1 MTAARS
7 TRHVSARLLT
17 AEHAGQRDACRP
29 GAATLTRF
37 RTRCHS
43 GAGCRSRSLEGE
55 SMKRFY
61 AVPTAGAA
69 AVMLLALTVG
79 RSSSSSSPAGAST
92 STTGGSTAGSTS
104 GKTYK
109 MTFIQGVAGD
119 GFYVT
124 MGCGIQAEAK
134 KLGNVTVN
142 IQGPTQFDPT
152 LQNPIIES
160 VTAAKPDAILIATDD
175 VSASRPPIAQAMA
188 AGIKVVLVD
197 TTLSDPSGAVSQ
209 ISSDNLAGGADAFA
223 AIKELVPGGGQV
235 FVVNTKPGISTTD
248 ERTAGF
254 AAAAKADSKFDYVGT
269 QFDRDSASL
278 AAQVTLAAL
287 QKDPGIVAI
296 FATNLFSAEGAATGI
311 RQAGKSGKV
320 KVVGFD
326 AEPDEITALQQ
337 GTVQALIAQSP
348 YVIGTDAVDQAVD
361 ALTGKT
367 TTPKIGTKFTIIT
380 TANLSS
386 AASQAAI
393 YKTSC

>member
-1 MTAARS
+1 
-7 TRHVSARLLT
+7 
-17 AEHAGQRDACRP
+17 
-29 GAATLTRF
+29 
-37 RTRCHS
+37 
-43 GAGCRSRSLEGE
+43 
-55 SMKRFY
+55 MKRSV

-79 RSSSSSSPAGAST
+79 CSSSGSSSASSGSSSKST
-92 STTGGSTAGSTS
+92 SGSSSS

-124 MGCGIQAEAK
+124 MGCGMQAEAK

-142 IQGPTQFDPT
+142 IQGPTQFDST

-160 VTAAKPDAILIATDD
+160 VTAAKPDAILIAPDD
-175 VSASRPPIAQAMA
+175 VSASQTPVDAAMN

-197 TTLSDPSGAVSQ
+197 TTLNNPAGAVSQ
-209 ISSDNLAGGADAFA
+209 ISSDNLAGGADAFNA
-223 AIKELVPGGGQV
+223 VKQLVPGGGEV
-235 FVVNTKPGISTTD
+235 LVVNTKPGISTTD
-248 ERTAGF
+248 QRTEGF
-254 AAAAKADSKFDYVGT
+254 ANAAKADSKFKYVGV
-269 QFDRDSASL
+269 QYDQDEASI
-278 AAQVTLAAL
+278 AAQVTLASL
-287 QKDPGIVAI
+287 QKNPGITAI

-320 KVVGFD
+320 KVIGFD
-326 AEPDEITALQQ
+326 AEPDEITALKQ

-348 YVIGTDAVDQAVD
+348 YTIGTLAVQQALN
-361 ALTGKT
+361 ALTGKAT
-367 TTPKIGTKFTIIT
+367 TAKIGTKFTIIT
-380 TANLSS
+380 NANLSS

>member
-1 MTAARS
+1 
-7 TRHVSARLLT
+7 
-17 AEHAGQRDACRP
+17 
-29 GAATLTRF
+29 
-37 RTRCHS
+37 
-43 GAGCRSRSLEGE
+43 
-55 SMKRFY
+55 MKRFK
-61 AVPTAGAA
+61 VVSTAGAA
-69 AVMLLALTVG
+69 VVLLALTAACSSSG
-79 RSSSSSSPAGAST
+79 SSSSAPGG
-92 STTGGSTAGSTS
+92 STTGGSTTGGTTS
-104 GKTYK
+104 GKSYK

-124 MGCGIQAEAK
+124 MGCGIQAEATK
-134 KLGNVTVN
+134 VGNVTVN

-160 VTAAKPDAILIATDD
+160 VTAAKPDAILIAPDD

-223 AIKELVPGGGQV
+223 AIKQLVPNGGEV

-248 ERTAGF
+248 QRTQGF
-254 AAAAKADSKFDYVGT
+254 ADAAKADSKYKYVGVQYDNDT
-269 QFDRDSASL
+269 ASL

-287 QKDPGIVAI
+287 QKNPNIVGI

-326 AEPDEITALQQ
+326 ADPDQITALKQ
-337 GTVQALIAQSP
+337 GTVQALIAQAP
-348 YVIGTDAVDQAVD
+348 YAIGTNAVDQAVA
-361 ALTGKT
+361 ALTGKPT
-367 TTPKIGTKFTIIT
+367 TAKIGTKFTIIT
-380 TANLSS
+380 NANLNS

-393 YKTSC
+393 YKTKC

>member
-1 MTAARS
+1 MK
-7 TRHVSARLLT
+7 
-17 AEHAGQRDACRP
+17 
-29 GAATLTRF
+29 
-37 RTRCHS
+37 
-43 GAGCRSRSLEGE
+43 RSLV
-55 SMKRFY
+55 
-61 AVPTAGAA
+61 VPTAGAA
-69 AVMLLALTVG
+69 AVLLTVLAAG
-79 RSSSSSSPAGAST
+79 CSSSGSSSSSSSSSST
-92 STTGGSTAGSTS
+92 TSSSTTGASS

-109 MTFIQGVAGD
+109 LSFIQGVAGD

-124 MGCGIQAEAK
+124 MGCGMQAEAK
-134 KLGNVTVN
+134 KLGDATVN
-142 IQGPTQFDPT
+142 IQGPAQFDST

-160 VTAAKPDAILIATDD
+160 VTASKPDAIMIAPDD
-175 VSASRPPIAQAMA
+175 VTASQTPIDQAMS

-197 TTLSDPSGAVSQ
+197 TTLNDPAGAVSQ

-223 AIKELVPGGGQV
+223 AVKQLVPGGGQV
-235 FVVNTKPGISTTD
+235 LVVNTKPGISTTD
-248 ERTAGF
+248 QRTSGF
-254 AAAAKADSKFDYVGT
+254 AAAAKADSKYQYVGV
-269 QFDRDSASL
+269 QYDQDEASI

-287 QKDPGIVAI
+287 QKNPGIVAI

-320 KVVGFD
+320 KIVGFD

-348 YVIGTDAVDQAVD
+348 YTIGTDAVDQAID
-361 ALTGKT
+361 ALTGKP

-380 TANLSS
+380 TANLNS

>member
-1 MTAARS
+1 LS
-7 TRHVSARLLT
+7 V
-17 AEHAGQRDACRP
+17 P
-29 GAATLTRF
+29 
-37 RTRCHS
+37 
-43 GAGCRSRSLEGE
+43 
-55 SMKRFY
+55 
-61 AVPTAGAA
+61 AVGAA
-69 AVMLLALTVG
+69 AALLLGVTAAC
-79 RSSSSSSPAGAST
+79 SSSSSSTTTAGASPAASTSPGT
-92 STTGGSTAGSTS
+92 STSAASTG
-104 GKTYK
+104 GKTYNL
-109 MTFIQGVAGD
+109 TFIQGVAGD

-124 MGCGIQAEAK
+124 MGCGMQAEAK
-134 KLGNVTVN
+134 KLGDATVN
-142 IQGPTQFDPT
+142 IQGPSQFDAT

-160 VTAAKPDAILIATDD
+160 VTAAHPDAIMIAPDD

-197 TTLSDPSGAVSQ
+197 TTLTDPAGAVSQ
-209 ISSDNLAGGADAFA
+209 ISSDNTAGGADAFA
-223 AIKELVPGGGQV
+223 AVEQLVPKGGQV

-254 AAAAKADSKFDYVGT
+254 AAAAKANSKFSYVGVQYDQDT
-269 QFDRDSASL
+269 ASL
-278 AAQVTLAAL
+278 AAQVTLAEL

-311 RQAGKSGKV
+311 RQAGMSGKV

-348 YVIGTDAVDQAVD
+348 YVIGTDAVDQAIA
-361 ALTGKT
+361 ALQGKP

-380 TANLSS
+380 TANLST

>member
-1 MTAARS
+1 
-7 TRHVSARLLT
+7 
-17 AEHAGQRDACRP
+17 
-29 GAATLTRF
+29 
-37 RTRCHS
+37 
-43 GAGCRSRSLEGE
+43 
-55 SMKRFY
+55 MKRSMS
-61 AVPTAGAA
+61 VPAAGAA
-69 AVMLLALTVG
+69 AALLLGVTAAC
-79 RSSSSSSPAGAST
+79 SSSSTTSAASASAAASNSPGTSTSAAST
-92 STTGGSTAGSTS
+92 G
-104 GKTYK
+104 GKTYNL
-109 MTFIQGVAGD
+109 TFIQGVAGD

-124 MGCGIQAEAK
+124 MGCGMQAEAK
-134 KLGNVTVN
+134 KLGDATVN
-142 IQGPTQFDPT
+142 IQGPSQFDAT

-160 VTAAKPDAILIATDD
+160 VTAAHPDAIMIAPDD

-197 TTLSDPSGAVSQ
+197 TTLTDPAGAVSQ
-209 ISSDNLAGGADAFA
+209 ISSDNTAGGADAFA
-223 AIKELVPGGGQV
+223 AVKQLAPNGGQV

-254 AAAAKADSKFDYVGT
+254 AAAAAADPKYSYVGVQYDQDT
-269 QFDRDSASL
+269 ASL
-278 AAQVTLAAL
+278 AAQVTLAEL

-311 RQAGKSGKV
+311 RQAGMSGKV

-348 YVIGTDAVDQAVD
+348 YVIGTDAVDQAVA
-361 ALTGKT
+361 ALQGKP

-380 TANLSS
+380 NSNLNS

>member
-1 MTAARS
+1 MK
-7 TRHVSARLLT
+7 
-17 AEHAGQRDACRP
+17 
-29 GAATLTRF
+29 
-37 RTRCHS
+37 
-43 GAGCRSRSLEGE
+43 RSL
-55 SMKRFY
+55 S
-61 AVPTAGAA
+61 VPAAGAA
-69 AVMLLALTVG
+69 AALLLGVTAG
-79 RSSSSSSPAGAST
+79 CSSSSSSTSSASASTGAST
-92 STTGGSTAGSTS
+92 GASASGAATTS
-104 GKTYK
+104 GSSSGGKNYN

-134 KLGNVTVN
+134 KHGNVTVN
-142 IQGPTQFDPT
+142 IQGPSQFDAT

-160 VTAAKPDAILIATDD
+160 VTASHPDAILIAPDD

-197 TTLSDPSGAVSQ
+197 TTLTDPSGAVSQ
-209 ISSDNLAGGADAFA
+209 ISSDNTAGGADAFA
-223 AIKELVPGGGQV
+223 AVKQLVPGGGQV

-254 AAAAKADSKFDYVGT
+254 AAAAKADPKFSYVGVQYDNDT
-269 QFDRDSASL
+269 AAL
-278 AAQVTLAAL
+278 AAQVTLAEL
-287 QKDPGIVAI
+287 QKNPGITAI

-320 KVVGFD
+320 KVIGFD

-348 YVIGTDAVDQAVD
+348 YVIGTDAVDQAVA
-361 ALTGKT
+361 ALQGKP

>member
-1 MTAARS
+1 MK
-7 TRHVSARLLT
+7 
-17 AEHAGQRDACRP
+17 
-29 GAATLTRF
+29 
-37 RTRCHS
+37 
-43 GAGCRSRSLEGE
+43 RSL
-55 SMKRFY
+55 SVP
-61 AVPTAGAA
+61 AVGAA
-69 AVMLLALTVG
+69 AALLLGVTAAC
-79 RSSSSSSPAGAST
+79 SSSSSSTSAAGASPAASTSPGT
-92 STTGGSTAGSTS
+92 STSAASTGGKS
-104 GKTYK
+104 YNL
-109 MTFIQGVAGD
+109 TFIQGVAGD

-124 MGCGIQAEAK
+124 MGCGMQAEAK
-134 KLGNVTVN
+134 KLGDATVN
-142 IQGPTQFDPT
+142 IQGPSQFDAT

-160 VTAAKPDAILIATDD
+160 VTAAHPDAIMIAPDD

-197 TTLSDPSGAVSQ
+197 TTLTDPTGAVSQ
-209 ISSDNLAGGADAFA
+209 ISSDNTAGGADAFA
-223 AIKELVPGGGQV
+223 AVEQLVPKGGQV

-254 AAAAKADSKFDYVGT
+254 AAAAKANSKFSYVGVQYDQDT
-269 QFDRDSASL
+269 ASL
-278 AAQVTLAAL
+278 AAQVTLAEL

-311 RQAGKSGKV
+311 RQAGMSGKV

-348 YVIGTDAVDQAVD
+348 YVIGTDAVDQAVA
-361 ALTGKT
+361 ALQGKP

-380 TANLSS
+380 TANLNS

>member
-1 MTAARS
+1 
-7 TRHVSARLLT
+7 
-17 AEHAGQRDACRP
+17 
-29 GAATLTRF
+29 
-37 RTRCHS
+37 
-43 GAGCRSRSLEGE
+43 
-55 SMKRFY
+55 MKRFY

-79 RSSSSSSPAGAST
+79 CSSSSSSSTGAST

-104 GKTYK
+104 GKSYK

-160 VTAAKPDAILIATDD
+160 VTAAKPDAILIAPDD
-175 VSASRPPIAQAMA
+175 VTASQTPIDQAMS

-197 TTLSDPSGAVSQ
+197 TTLNNPAGAVSQ

-223 AIKELVPGGGQV
+223 AVKQLVPGGGQV
-235 FVVNTKPGISTTD
+235 LVVNTKPGISTTD
-248 ERTAGF
+248 QRTSGF
-254 AAAAKADSKFDYVGT
+254 AAAAKADSKFQYVGVQYDQDT
-269 QFDRDSASL
+269 ASL

-287 QKDPGIVAI
+287 QKNPGIVAI

-320 KVVGFD
+320 KIVGFD

-348 YVIGTDAVDQAVD
+348 YTIGTDAVDQAID
-361 ALTGKT
+361 ALTGKP

>member
-1 MTAARS
+1 
-7 TRHVSARLLT
+7 V
-17 AEHAGQRDACRP
+17 
-29 GAATLTRF
+29 
-37 RTRCHS
+37 
-43 GAGCRSRSLEGE
+43 
-55 SMKRFY
+55 
-61 AVPTAGAA
+61 GAA
-69 AVMLLALTVG
+69 AALLLGVTAAC
-79 RSSSSSSPAGAST
+79 SSSSSSPSASGTTAGASAAGASSAGAST
-92 STTGGSTAGSTS
+92 ASAAS
-104 GKTYK
+104 GKNYT

-134 KLGNVTVN
+134 KLGNVTAN
-142 IQGPTQFDPT
+142 IQGPSQFDAT

-160 VTAAKPDAILIATDD
+160 VTAAHPDAILIAPDD
-175 VSASRPPIAQAMA
+175 VAASRPPIAQAMS

-197 TTLSDPSGAVSQ
+197 TTLTDPSGAVSQ
-209 ISSDNLAGGADAFA
+209 ISSDNTAGGADAFA
-223 AIKELVPGGGQV
+223 AVKQLVPGGGQV

-254 AAAAKADSKFDYVGT
+254 AAAAKADPKFSYAGVQYDNDT
-269 QFDRDSASL
+269 ASL
-278 AAQVTLAAL
+278 AAQVTLAEL
-287 QKDPGIVAI
+287 QKNPGITAI

-311 RQAGKSGKV
+311 RQAGKAGKV

-348 YVIGTDAVDQAVD
+348 YTIGTDAVDQAVN
-361 ALTGKT
+361 ALEGKST
-367 TTPKIGTKFTIIT
+367 TAKIGTKFTIIT

-393 YKTSC
+393 YKTTC

>member
-1 MTAARS
+1 MK
-7 TRHVSARLLT
+7 
-17 AEHAGQRDACRP
+17 
-29 GAATLTRF
+29 
-37 RTRCHS
+37 
-43 GAGCRSRSLEGE
+43 RSL
-55 SMKRFY
+55 S
-61 AVPTAGAA
+61 VPAAGAA
-69 AVMLLALTVG
+69 AALLLGVTAAC
-79 RSSSSSSPAGAST
+79 SSSSSSTSASGASTAGAST
-92 STTGGSTAGSTS
+92 ASGSTASGSSSS
-104 GKTYK
+104 GKSYK

-134 KLGNVTVN
+134 KLGNVTAN
-142 IQGPTQFDPT
+142 IQGPSQFDAT

-160 VTAAKPDAILIATDD
+160 VTATHPDAILIAPDD

-197 TTLSDPSGAVSQ
+197 TTLTDPSGAVSQ
-209 ISSDNLAGGADAFA
+209 ISSDNTAGGADAFA
-223 AIKELVPGGGQV
+223 AVKQLVPGGGQV

-254 AAAAKADSKFDYVGT
+254 AAAAKADSKFSYVGVQYDNDT
-269 QFDRDSASL
+269 ASL
-278 AAQVTLAAL
+278 AAQVTLAEL
-287 QKDPGIVAI
+287 QKNPGITAI

-348 YVIGTDAVDQAVD
+348 YVIGTDAVDQAVA
-361 ALTGKT
+361 ALTGKA

-393 YKTSC
+393 YKTAC

>member
-1 MTAARS
+1 MK
-7 TRHVSARLLT
+7 
-17 AEHAGQRDACRP
+17 
-29 GAATLTRF
+29 
-37 RTRCHS
+37 
-43 GAGCRSRSLEGE
+43 RSL
-55 SMKRFY
+55 S
-61 AVPTAGAA
+61 VPAAGAA
-69 AVMLLALTVG
+69 AALLLGVTAAC
-79 RSSSSSSPAGAST
+79 SSSSSSTSSASASTGAST
-92 STTGGSTAGSTS
+92 GASASGAATTSGSSTGG
-104 GKTYK
+104 KNYN

-142 IQGPTQFDPT
+142 IQGPSQFDAT

-160 VTAAKPDAILIATDD
+160 VTASHPDAILIAPDD

-209 ISSDNLAGGADAFA
+209 ISSDNTAGGADAFA
-223 AIKELVPGGGQV
+223 AVKQLVPGGGQV

-254 AAAAKADSKFDYVGT
+254 AAAAKADPKFSYVGVQYDNDT
-269 QFDRDSASL
+269 AAL
-278 AAQVTLAAL
+278 AAQVTLAEL
-287 QKDPGIVAI
+287 QKNPGITAI

-348 YVIGTDAVDQAVD
+348 YVIGTDAVDQAVA
-361 ALTGKT
+361 ALQGKP

-380 TANLSS
+380 SANLSS

-393 YKTSC
+393 YKTAC

>member
-1 MTAARS
+1 M
-7 TRHVSARLLT
+7 V
-17 AEHAGQRDACRP
+17 
-29 GAATLTRF
+29 
-37 RTRCHS
+37 
-43 GAGCRSRSLEGE
+43 
-55 SMKRFY
+55 
-61 AVPTAGAA
+61 VPTAGAA
-69 AVMLLALTVG
+69 VVLLALTAAC
-79 RSSSSSSPAGAST
+79 SSSSSSST
-92 STTGGSTAGSTS
+92 PSGGSTTSGSTTGGSTT
-104 GKTYK
+104 GKSYK
-109 MTFIQGVAGD
+109 MTFLQGVAGD

-142 IQGPTQFDPT
+142 IQGPSQFDAT

-160 VTAAKPDAILIATDD
+160 VTAAKPDAILIAPND

-209 ISSDNLAGGADAFA
+209 ISSDNVAGGADAFA
-223 AIKELVPGGGQV
+223 AVKQLVPGGGQV
-235 FVVNTKPGISTTD
+235 LVVNVKPGVSTTD
-248 ERTAGF
+248 QRQQGF
-254 AAAAKADSKFDYVGT
+254 ATAAKADSKFKYVGT
-269 QFDRDSASL
+269 QFDQDSASV

-287 QKDPGIVAI
+287 QKNPGIVGI
-296 FATNLFSAEGAATGI
+296 FAANLFSAEGAATGV
-311 RQAGKSGKV
+311 RQAGKAGKV
-320 KVVGFD
+320 KIIGFD

-348 YVIGTDAVDQAVD
+348 YTIGTDAVDQAVA

-380 TANLSS
+380 KATLSS
-386 AASQAAI
+386 ADSQAAI

>member
-1 MTAARS
+1 MK
-7 TRHVSARLLT
+7 
-17 AEHAGQRDACRP
+17 
-29 GAATLTRF
+29 
-37 RTRCHS
+37 
-43 GAGCRSRSLEGE
+43 RSL
-55 SMKRFY
+55 S
-61 AVPTAGAA
+61 VPAAGAA
-69 AVMLLALTVG
+69 AALLLGVTAAC
-79 RSSSSSSPAGAST
+79 SSSSSSTSSASASTGAST
-92 STTGGSTAGSTS
+92 GASASGAATTS
-104 GKTYK
+104 GSSSGGKNYN
-109 MTFIQGVAGD
+109 MTFIQGVAGA

-142 IQGPTQFDPT
+142 IQGPSQFDAT

-160 VTAAKPDAILIATDD
+160 VTASHPDAIMIAPDD
-175 VSASRPPIAQAMA
+175 VTASRPPIAQAMA

-197 TTLSDPSGAVSQ
+197 TTLTDPSGAVSQ
-209 ISSDNLAGGADAFA
+209 ISSDNTAGGADAFA
-223 AIKELVPGGGQV
+223 AVKQLVPGGGQV

-254 AAAAKADSKFDYVGT
+254 AAAAKADPKFSYVGVQYDNDT
-269 QFDRDSASL
+269 AAL
-278 AAQVTLAAL
+278 AAQVTLAEL
-287 QKDPGIVAI
+287 QKNPGITAI

-348 YVIGTDAVDQAVD
+348 YVIGTDAVDQAVA
-361 ALTGKT
+361 ALQGKP

-380 TANLSS
+380 SANLSS